1 MDMLAN
7 RISPREIFACENV
20 VNVNY
25 YRRVLVVLWCDETA
39 AQEGYSHRLLKAAFN
54 EIKHHLGHL
63 LEFGG
68 LWLTLD
74 PEGQRGIMDHRARGE
89 RDGNCLDAGN
99 GAQGIVKVAKS
110 GACFG
115 GGGCAGGRHG
125 QREGDGVAGIEAGI
139 DAPKRREGTRHQAR
153 ADQQYQGH
161 GNFAGDK
168 NSLEPVA
175 SVAASA
181 ALLEYLLQIHA
192 RSLQRGSKAKNN
204 SSKQ

>member
-25 YRRVLVVLWCDETA
+25 YRRLLVVLWCDETT
-39 AQEGYSHRLLKAAFN
+39 AQEGDSHRLLQAAFN
-54 EIKHHLGHL
+54 ETNHPLGHL
-63 LEFGG
+63 LEMGG

-74 PEGQRGIMDHRARGE
+74 PEGQRGVMDHRARAE
-89 RDGNCLDAGN
+89 RDGNGLDAGN
-99 GAQGIVKVAKS
+99 GAQGIVEVAKS

-115 GGGCAGGRHG
+115 GGGCAGGRAG
-125 QREGDGVAGIEAGI
+125 QREGNGVAGIEAGI
-139 DAPKRREGTRHQAR
+139 DAPKRREGTHHQAR

-161 GNFAGDK
+161 GNFAGNK
-168 NSLEPVA
+168 HSLQPVA

-181 ALLEYLLQIHA
+181 ALLEYLLQIYA
-192 RSLQRGSKAKNN
+192 RNLQRGSEAKNN